1 MRYALFLGC
10 NIPARLP
17 EYETSAKFLLK
28 ELGVDFTE
36 IEGFGCCGYPFKVID
51 LTTSLVLSAKNL
63 ALAERENRDILSLC
77 QCCYGTLK
85 KAKKM
90 IDEDP
95 SLRNRIKEFLKA
107 EGLNYEG
114 KVEVKHLLH
123 VLYKDLDL
131 ERIREKVSNP
141 LSHIKVATHY
151 GCHALRP
158 SSIVELDDPSNPRV
172 LEELVTLTGAQS
184 LLVNRRLECCGAP
197 LLGTNDEVAL
207 NFTREKITDALKHE
221 ADHLCVA
228 CPYCKLQLENFQERL
243 FGKRVLSTILI
254 TDLINMAL
262 GLQKTL

>member
-28 ELGVDFTE
+28 ELGVDFEE

-63 ALAERENRDILSLC
+63 TLAERENRHILSLC

-90 IDEDP
+90 LDEDP
-95 SLRNRIKEFLKA
+95 SLRNQINEFLKA
-107 EGLNYEG
+107 DGLNYRG
-114 KVEVKHLLH
+114 TVEVKHLLH
-123 VLYKDLDL
+123 VLYKDLGP
-131 ERIREKVSNP
+131 EMIREKVSNP
-141 LSHIKVATHY
+141 LSDIKVATHY
-151 GCHALRP
+151 GCHSLRP
-158 SSIVELDDPSNPRV
+158 SSIVELDDPSDPRL
-172 LEELVTLTGAQS
+172 LEELINITGAQS
-184 LLVNRRLECCGAP
+184 LLVNKRLECCGAP

-207 NFTREKITDALKHE
+207 NFTREKIADALKNE
-221 ADHLCVA
+221 AEYLCVA

-243 FGKRVLSTILI
+243 FGKKVLSTILI
-254 TDLINMAL
+254 TNLINMAF
-262 GLQKTL
+262 GLQKAH